1 MSSCTYLP
9 KLKAEDNIKDHLTN
23 LGAINP
29 VTMEIYAPIDTFEK
43 TLEKMTDDSNNSYF
57 TNLKFFSVK
66 RLEVKKAGVERNTT
80 SRTDTTRTM
89 YQLVTNSES
98 FEQID
103 QIRNALGIY
112 ESQEAIGSYRKRK
125 KLEIA
130 REQAELQQRLDAAR
144 AGVGYTDEYLFSKD
158 LAKIEFQDPTGQIKL
173 THDLKNTF
181 RDPNIK
187 DRFFPDSNDQTI
199 KSVLDRII
207 KEGGSYADLA
217 KHLKDLVVFDIPV
230 QLIELDFL
238 IGMKDGK
245 SFNAGGQY
253 QPDYNNGRKKE
264 RIVLPEGAGHL
275 NNDSAHTIMH
285 EIIHALSWRTLE
297 NKHKYVVTEEVNAFK
312 EAYNHAKTFFENN
325 PQYKSKSEHF
335 AYRLS
340 DVHEF
345 LTGMLTDP
353 DFIRD
358 LKNVPVSDS
367 VNDIAKDWKS
377 FFDEIIEKLLAM
389 LGITPEKNFYN
400 QASTVASHVLQMQ
413 NYVEDINPM
422 TEDEK
427 DMYKR
432 FEDERNI
439 PLDFFNDEY
448 GEAPFNKS
456 QTSVKEG
463 VSNLFKNNTQLST
476 IGTPEQYS
484 QYLDTIFP
492 DSKVKDIVYHGTRG
506 YDSSGREKP
515 KFDKFDKSFIGK
527 GQGLRSDDMAKGF
540 YFGSYKI
547 ADRVGT
553 RIIPAILNI
562 EEENTTTARRNT
574 VDFDTKGDVFVVFE
588 PEQVHI
594 LGSEKDLENFKK
606 FVNERPASNV
616 QELFESNPE
625 LASIGTVEQYSQ
637 YLDTIFPKSTVKD
650 IVYHGTDTKK
660 DKFLSLNA
668 GTHFGTK
675 KAATERRNKVLL
687 PVLLNINNSVLF
699 KDVLDDD
706 VLKAADKFLKENG
719 EYLEYGYRNEES
731 GLLVYLYNQGKLDS
745 NTLWDA
751 LYSDRNTM
759 MQILQNAL
767 GSNGYRYINQ
777 VEDKGSTSYVV
788 FEPEQIHILGS
799 KQDIKGFEKFVN
811 KPIVSDNQYNV
822 QLNLQNLESTIE
834 DVVTKK
840 LQEKIFRIG
849 KVLFEKIELD
859 NVNIHVKKNSETEF
873 SIAIDNKGTSI
884 FGTLSAVL
892 DFQKRDLDSNEIY
905 SPNPKGFILW
915 ETFLKSEV
923 ASMPKAKVIV
933 DNRFD
938 IALGTLKALK
948 NNGIESIHFPQSF
961 SEDFKK
967 EYSQF
972 LKQDFSSVGFAND
985 ADSFAKTIKISID
998 DLVSVITAVNSQLK
1012 ISQHS
1017 ANSVQ
1022 LNLQNLEL
1030 TNEVIDYLYNVS
1042 SQRLS
1047 RESYGKEAYKLVTN
1061 LKGSLTKEEVVE
1073 KLKCL

>member
-588 PEQVHI
+588 PEQ
-594 LGSEKDLENFKK
+594 
-606 FVNERPASNV
+606 
-616 QELFESNPE
+616 
-625 LASIGTVEQYSQ
+625 
-637 YLDTIFPKSTVKD
+637 
-650 IVYHGTDTKK
+650 
-660 DKFLSLNA
+660 
-668 GTHFGTK
+668 
-675 KAATERRNKVLL
+675 
-687 PVLLNINNSVLF
+687 
-699 KDVLDDD
+699 
-706 VLKAADKFLKENG
+706 
-719 EYLEYGYRNEES
+719 
-731 GLLVYLYNQGKLDS
+731 
-745 NTLWDA
+745 
-751 LYSDRNTM
+751 
-759 MQILQNAL
+759 
-767 GSNGYRYINQ
+767 
-777 VEDKGSTSYVV
+777 
-788 FEPEQIHILGS
+788 IHILGS